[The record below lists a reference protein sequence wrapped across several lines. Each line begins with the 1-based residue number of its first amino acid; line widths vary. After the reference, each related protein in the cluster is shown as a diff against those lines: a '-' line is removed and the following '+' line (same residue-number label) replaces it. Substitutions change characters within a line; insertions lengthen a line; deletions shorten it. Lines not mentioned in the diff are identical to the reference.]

1 MVQRDSDILE
11 RMGTFNSQYTFI
23 SFIIRNLTNI
33 LAQAVLLVI
42 SVTNVETKAIRK
54 LTRSGSKL

>member
-1 MVQRDSDILE
+1 M
-11 RMGTFNSQYTFI
+11 
-23 SFIIRNLTNI
+23 

-54 LTRSGSKL
+54 LTSSGSRLCIIIQLVIVAT

>member
-1 MVQRDSDILE
+1 MQRDSDILE

-54 LTRSGSKL
+54 LTRRGSKL

>member
-1 MVQRDSDILE
+1 MQRDSDILE

>member
-1 MVQRDSDILE
+1 MQRDSDILE

-33 LAQAVLLVI
+33 FAQAVLLVI

-54 LTRSGSKL
+54 LTRSGSNL